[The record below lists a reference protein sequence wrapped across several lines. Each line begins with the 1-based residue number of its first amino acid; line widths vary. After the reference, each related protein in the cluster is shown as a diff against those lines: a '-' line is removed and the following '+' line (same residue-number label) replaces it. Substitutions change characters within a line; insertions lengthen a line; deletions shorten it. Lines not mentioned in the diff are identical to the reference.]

1 MFGVI
6 GISFKTAPIEI
17 REQFSFSPDEIAQ
30 FTKLLQID
38 KGLQGVVL
46 LSTCNRTEIYFRIEK
61 CSTEEGYKYIL
72 RNLEYF
78 KAYKNEL
85 KKYFYFKEGDE
96 TIEHLFKVVSGIDS
110 LVIGED
116 QIIGQVKDAFKYSL
130 ENNSIGPVLTRMFN
144 KAFEAGK
151 RVRTETAINKGSASV
166 SSAAVVLCEKE
177 LGNLTKNNILLIGTG
192 RTGELALQIFSKRG
206 CKSIYITNRT
216 FSKAVNRA
224 EKYNGIAFEIENLEN
239 YLPKCDVVLV
249 ATSSKTH
256 LITKEMVQ
264 KSDLKRND
272 KQLYIDLSVPRNIS
286 NDVAQ
291 IENAALY
298 TVDDLQ
304 AVVSATSDKR
314 KEAVSDA
321 MEIIHL
327 VKQEFIDWLSFMDL
341 TPIILKIKNNFHE
354 INKAELEGFLKNKS
368 NKDSEIVSDYGKHIT
383 NKYARLF
390 IRNLRSVSEN
400 GKKKEFVELVNELF
414 ELQKQ

>member
-17 REQFSFSPDEIAQ
+17 REQFSFSPEEIAQ
-30 FTKLLQID
+30 FTELLQID
-38 KGLQGVVL
+38 QGMQGVVL

-61 CSTEEGYKYIL
+61 CCTEKGFKFIL
-72 RNLEYF
+72 RNLKYF
-78 KAYKNEL
+78 KGYKNEI
-85 KKYFYFKEGDE
+85 KKYFYFKEGNE

-116 QIIGQVKDAFKYSL
+116 QIIGQVKDAFKYSI
-130 ENNSIGPVLTRMFN
+130 ENNLIGSVLTRMFN

-151 RVRTETAINKGSASV
+151 RVRTETGINKGSASV
-166 SSAAVVLCEKE
+166 SSAAIELCEKE
-177 LGNLTKNNILLIGTG
+177 LGNLANNNILLIGTG
-192 RTGELALQIFSKRG
+192 RTGELALQNFSKRG
-206 CKSIYITNRT
+206 YKSIYITNRT

-264 KSDLKRND
+264 KSDLIRND

-286 NDVAQ
+286 SDVAH
-291 IENAALY
+291 IENVTLY
-298 TVDDLQ
+298 AVDDLQ
-304 AVVSATSDKR
+304 AVVSANSDKR

-341 TPIILKIKNNFHE
+341 TPVILKIKNNFHE

-368 NKDSEIVSDYGKHIT
+368 VEDSEIVSDYGKHVT
-383 NKYARLF
+383 DKYARLF